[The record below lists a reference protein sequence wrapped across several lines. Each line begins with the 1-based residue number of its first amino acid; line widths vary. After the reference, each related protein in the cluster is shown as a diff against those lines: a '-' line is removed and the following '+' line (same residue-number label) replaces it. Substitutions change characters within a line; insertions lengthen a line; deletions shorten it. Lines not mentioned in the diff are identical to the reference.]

1 MFIKVRRKIMF
12 HGIIDKE
19 VEISFH
25 IIDSP
30 IRFFCVV
37 CHTKSQLPVHVL
49 LGLYHCIHMPN
60 LY

>member
-12 HGIIDKE
+12 HNIIDKE

-25 IIDSP
+25 IIDRS
-30 IRFFCVV
+30 FCVV